1 MGLRRSA
8 AVLGLLGALASS
20 AAPASPV
27 SPEAPPAPA
36 GVITSFDA
44 AAAFGA
50 RPGVADLSLSPDGK
64 SVAYIAPAK
73 GQGSMLM
80 TLELAEGSKAH
91 IASTASGK
99 PERFGN
105 CHWVSDQRL
114 VCVIYGVVKNS
125 LGLLPF
131 TRTVAVNRDGSAIKM
146 LSTANDEYTRG
157 LQLAGGDVIDWLPD
171 EDGAVLMSRVYLPD
185 DHLGSHLGSD
195 REGLAVDRLDTRNLQ
210 IKTIE
215 IPAKGAR
222 EYLSDGRGTIR
233 IVGRSARD
241 SSGQDSGVV
250 AYSYR
255 KPGSREWLKLGDYN
269 SVDGSGFAPAAVD
282 HDLNVVYGFKKKD
295 GRNAIYTIAL
305 DGSLSENLTY
315 SRPDVDVDDLI
326 RIGRRNRVVGVS
338 FATDVRHAV
347 YFDPDIEKL
356 MRSLARA
363 LPRQAQLQIV
373 DSSVDEHVLL
383 IFAGSDDDPGVY
395 YLFDRPSKQLRTFL
409 VVRDQLEGVKLAKVK
424 PVSYPAGDG
433 EMVPGYLTLP
443 PGVSDAKGL
452 PAIVL
457 PHGGPSDRDEWGFD
471 WLSQYYAS
479 RGFAV
484 LQPNFR
490 GSAGYGDAWLQKKG
504 FQSWRIAIGDVLDAG
519 RWLVAQGIAD
529 PTKLCVVGWSYG
541 GYAALQSAVTDQS
554 LFKAVVAIA
563 PVTDLQALKEEHRD
577 WSDFNL
583 VSDMIGDGPHVREG
597 SPARNAEKIK
607 VPVLMFHAAFDR
619 NVGIAQSRLMA
630 SRLESAGVKHEL
642 VTWDDLDHHL
652 DDSAARTEMLRKS
665 DAFLR
670 QAIGQGP

>member
-1 MGLRRSA
+1 MDLRSCVGL
-8 AVLGLLGALASS
+8 LGLLVAS
-20 AAPASPV
+20 AAPAR
-27 SPEAPPAPA
+27 PAASAEPATPA
-36 GVITSFDA
+36 GAIKSFDA

-64 SVAYIAPAK
+64 SVAYIVPTK
-73 GQGSMLM
+73 GQGAMLL
-80 TLELAEGSKAH
+80 TLDLAEGSKPH
-91 IASTASGK
+91 IALKASGK
-99 PERFGN
+99 PERLDT
-105 CHWVSDQRL
+105 CHWVSNERL
-114 VCVIYGVVKNS
+114 VCIVYGVVKS
-125 LGLLPF
+125 GLGLLPF
-131 TRTVAVNRDGSAIKM
+131 TRTVAVNRDGDSMKL
-146 LSTANDEYTRG
+146 LSTKSDAYTRG
-157 LQLAGGDVIDWLPD
+157 VQLGGGDVIDWLPD
-171 EDGAVLMSRVYLPD
+171 EDGAVLMSRAYLPN
-185 DHLGSHLGSD
+185 DHLGSRLGSD
-195 REGLAVDRLDTRNLQ
+195 REGLAVDWMDTRNLQ
-210 IKTIE
+210 IKSVE
-215 IPAKGAR
+215 FPARGAFN
-222 EYLSDGRGTIR
+222 YLTDGRGTVRIIGR
-233 IVGRSARD
+233 STAGSNGRDSGIVG
-241 SSGQDSGVV
+241 
-250 AYSYR
+250 YSYR

-269 SVDGSGFAPAAVD
+269 SVDGSGFNPYAVD

-295 GRNAIYTIAL
+295 GRGAVYTVAL

-356 MRSLARA
+356 MRSLSRA
-363 LPRQAQLQIV
+363 LPRQPQLRIV

-395 YLFDRPSKQLRTFL
+395 YVFDRPAKQLRTFL
-409 VVRDQLEGVKLAKVK
+409 VARGELEGVKLAKVK

-443 PGVSDAKGL
+443 PGVDDAKGL

-490 GSAGYGDAWLQKKG
+490 GSAGYGDAWLHKNG
-504 FQSWRIAIGDVLDAG
+504 FRSWRIAIGDVLDAG

-529 PTKLCVVGWSYG
+529 PAKLCVVGWSYG
-541 GYAALQSAVTDQS
+541 GYAALQSAVTDQN

-563 PVTDLQALKEEHRD
+563 PVTDLQALKEEHRN
-577 WSDFNL
+577 WSDFNI
-583 VSDMIGDGPHVREG
+583 VSDMIGEGAHVREG

-607 VPVLMFHAAFDR
+607 VPVLLFHAAFDS
-619 NVGIAQSRLMA
+619 NVDIAQSRLMV

-642 VTWDDLDHHL
+642 VTWDDLDHSL
-652 DDSAARTEMLRKS
+652 EDSDARTEMLRKS

-670 QAIGQGP
+670 QAIGEAP

>member
-1 MGLRRSA
+1 MDLRSCVG
-8 AVLGLLGALASS
+8 VLGLLVAS
-20 AAPASPV
+20 AAPA
-27 SPEAPPAPA
+27 AAPA
-36 GVITSFDA
+36 GVIKSFDA

-64 SVAYIAPAK
+64 SVAYIVPTK
-73 GQGSMLM
+73 GQGSMLV
-80 TLELAEGSKAH
+80 TLDLADGSKTHVALR
-91 IASTASGK
+91 ASGK
-99 PERFGN
+99 PERLGN
-105 CHWVSDQRL
+105 CHWVSNERL
-114 VCVIYGVVKNS
+114 VCIMYGVVKS
-125 LGLLPF
+125 GLGPLPF
-131 TRTVAVNRDGSAIKM
+131 TRTVAVNRDGGTLKL
-146 LSTANDEYTRG
+146 LSTRNNEYTRG
-157 LQLAGGDVIDWLPD
+157 LQLGGGEVIDWLPD
-171 EDGAVLMSRVYLPD
+171 EEGAVLMSRVYLPD
-185 DHLGSHLGSD
+185 DHLGSRMGSD
-195 REGLAVDRLDTRNLQ
+195 REGLAVDWLDTRSLQ
-210 IKTIE
+210 IKSVETPSI
-215 IPAKGAR
+215 AVR
-222 EYLSDGRGTIR
+222 EYLTDGRGTVR
-233 IVGRSARD
+233 IIGRSTRGLN
-241 SSGQDSGVV
+241 GQDSGIV

-255 KPGSREWLKLGDYN
+255 KPGSRDWLKLGDYN
-269 SVDGSGFAPAAVD
+269 YVDGSGFDSAAVD

-295 GRNAIYTIAL
+295 GRKAVYTIAL
-305 DGSLSENLTY
+305 DGSQSENVIY

-338 FATDVRHAV
+338 FATDVRQPV

-356 MRSLARA
+356 MRSLSRA
-363 LPRQAQLQIV
+363 LPHQPQVQIV

-409 VVRDQLEGVKLAKVK
+409 VARSELEGVKLAKVK
-424 PVSYPAGDG
+424 PVTYPAGDG

-443 PGVSDAKGL
+443 PGVDDPKGL

-471 WLSQYYAS
+471 WLSQYYSS

-490 GSAGYGDAWLQKKG
+490 GSTGYWDALLHRNG
-504 FQSWRIAIGDVLDAG
+504 FRSWRIAIGDVLDAG

-529 PTKLCVVGWSYG
+529 PAKLCVVGWSYG

-630 SRLESAGVKHEL
+630 ARLESAGVKHEL

-652 DDSAARTEMLRKS
+652 EDSAARTEMLRKS
-665 DAFLR
+665 EAFLR
-670 QAIGQGP
+670 QAIGEVP